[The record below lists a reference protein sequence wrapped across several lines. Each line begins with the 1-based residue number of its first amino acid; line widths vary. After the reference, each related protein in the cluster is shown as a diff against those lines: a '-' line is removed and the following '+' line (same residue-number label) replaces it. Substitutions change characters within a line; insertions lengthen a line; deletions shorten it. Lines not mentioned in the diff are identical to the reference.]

1 MGRPKKNEELF
12 LTRKEEIRDLY
23 ITQKHTL
30 EEVKEHFR
38 QQGFDAR

>member
-23 ITQKHTL
+23 ITQNHTL